1 MASSHYFYDQIDQ
14 EFASLKTYNDENVE
28 REANRKKSQ
37 HIIKMSHTSDEIQ
50 KVVNEF
56 FEKNNTILEVVP
68 LATSKSFL

>member
-1 MASSHYFYDQIDQ
+1 
-14 EFASLKTYNDENVE
+14 
-28 REANRKKSQ
+28 
-37 HIIKMSHTSDEIQ
+37 MSHTSDEIQ